1 MDQRIPRGRSLASLS
16 GSLVLHGLALA
27 AAVALVSRELPPPIL
42 IVELEEAVRVGE
54 PALPAAP
61 NRADSLPS
69 VVRRRTRESVPPPA
83 PVAARPVVS
92 EPPLPTDPPRQ
103 PGHPA
108 SGAQPEPSVKPPS
121 GEATEPGIPTLAPG
135 PEPAADFPRT
145 ASGSGSGRTGAVQ
158 ESATGGIP
166 GGGPLAMLAPSGG
179 GEGEGAGILAAAP
192 SRGGE
197 AGIPV
202 EFGPYL
208 ARFRQRIQESLAYPL
223 AARRRGLAGTVRLEV
238 ELLPSGQVGS
248 VVVRSS
254 SLHAILDVAAVDT
267 VRGLSPIPFPP
278 GVPPRSLRVRLPI
291 VFELK

>member
-1 MDQRIPRGRSLASLS
+1 MKGGRPLWSLS

-54 PALPAAP
+54 PAQPAAP
-61 NRADSLPS
+61 SRADSLPS
-69 VVRRRTRESVPPPA
+69 VVRRRARESVPPPA
-83 PVAARPVVS
+83 PMATRPVVS
-92 EPPLPTDPPRQ
+92 EPPLPTDPRLQ
-103 PGHPA
+103 RGYPA
-108 SGAQPEPSVKPPS
+108 SGAQPEPSAKPPS
-121 GEATEPGIPTLAPG
+121 GEATEPGTPASVPG
-135 PEPAADFPRT
+135 PERASDFLRT
-145 ASGSGSGRTGAVQ
+145 ASGSGSGRIGAVQ

-166 GGGPLAMLAPSGG
+166 GSGLLAMVVPSGG
-179 GEGEGAGILAAAP
+179 SEGEEAGILAAAP

-197 AGIPV
+197 AGIPA

-223 AARRRGLAGTVRLEV
+223 AARRRGLAGTVQLEV

-254 SLHAILDVAAVDT
+254 SLHAILDEAAVDT
-267 VRGLSPIPFPP
+267 VRGLSPLPFPP
-278 GVPPRSLRVRLPI
+278 GAPPRPLRVRLPI